1 MAAGAGASTP
11 RGLHRRAIGR
21 RPKQNEGALLV
32 DGAPLLLLPLE
43 TLAAANIGGVITDRT
58 AHKRASPGDNLR
70 VR

>member
-1 MAAGAGASTP
+1 M
-11 RGLHRRAIGR
+11 
-21 RPKQNEGALLV
+21 V